1 MAKISYVYVL
11 VSLATNP
18 DWLIYRLDVKKKKK
32 KPFFMVIYLRR
43 FMEQPS
49 QFVAQGEY
57 WGIVCKLNK
66 ELYSLKQSPRA
77 WFEKFSEVVMDFGL
91 HRCQTNHSVFH
102 LHIVVGYVILVV
114 YVDDIVITGSD
125 SSRIIRV
132 KQLFPV
138 GLSHQRS
145 R

>member
-32 KPFFMVIYLRR
+32 KAFSMVIYLRR

-66 ELYSLKQSPRA
+66 ALYSLKQSPRA